1 MDIKPIRTEN
11 DYWAALQEIETLMNA
26 QPDSPAEDRL
36 DVLAT
41 LVKVYEDEHFAIPQP
56 SPVAALE
63 YYLESRGLTR
73 KALEPFIGS
82 AQRVSEIMNRRRRL
96 TLTMV
101 RRLEAGTGIPA
112 SVLIQPYRLA
122 TGVSSAEPAG
132 WLARASDPNAEGTI
146 GLRTPPSARSV
157 AQRRVDTLPG
167 AFKAFDDRPMLMST
181 GHPLLAVIKMTLL
194 RRANSSAF
202 SMRAG
207 KRSRTC

>member
-11 DYWAALQEIETLMNA
+11 DYRAALQEIEMLMDA
-26 QPDSPAEDRL
+26 QPGSPAEDRL

-82 AQRVSEIMNRRRRL
+82 AQRVSEIMNQRRRL
-96 TLTMV
+96 TLAII
-101 RRLEAGTGIPA
+101 RRLETGTGIPA

-122 TGVSSAEPAG
+122 TGASSVKATAVTLSTSSQPPTG
-132 WLARASDPNAEGTI
+132 WQAQPSTASVG
-146 GLRTPPSARSV
+146 
-157 AQRRVDTLPG
+157 
-167 AFKAFDDRPMLMST
+167 
-181 GHPLLAVIKMTLL
+181 
-194 RRANSSAF
+194 
-202 SMRAG
+202 
-207 KRSRTC
+207 